1 MALRFAAFI
10 AGAVALS
17 ACSGGSGELVTNV
30 AGGRDDPGAT
40 RDPPPSS
47 GDNPGGACIVCDVN
61 YDCSGPAPFG
71 GSNLQLSTGGGTC
84 LPSLINVLCSGA
96 LFNASGCTG
105 GGGGPFTCGDTTC
118 SPGSSQSNMFS
129 GGGPVATVPPS
140 QGASGS
146 SGFGS
151 TASGAG
157 SEPDAG

>member
-1 MALRFAAFI
+1 MALRFAALI

-17 ACSGGSGELVTNV
+17 ACSGGSGELVTNA

-40 RDPPPSS
+40 REPPPSS
-47 GDNPGGACIVCDVN
+47 GDNPGGSCIVCDVN

-71 GSNLQLSTGGGTC
+71 GSSLQLSTGGGTC

-118 SPGSSQSNMFS
+118 SPGSQQGAVF
-129 GGGPVATVPPS
+129 GGSFDAPVDA
-140 QGASGS
+140 GASGS

-151 TASGAG
+151 TGSGAG
-157 SEPDAG
+157 SEADAG